1 MARNNDKKGKKLLK
15 KLKNLKKLKKLKKL
29 EKLEKLEKLNQLAY
43 CRCFLTGFDQNP
55 NVHKFLNGYTSVYVQ
70 TNGYVGGDTFSI
82 LGHVRGDVH
91 GDVTGTVTGNV
102 GDVKGLINGVNWKLL
117 YQEGWVDASTYYSDL
132 IELLLDELY
141 ELKKGNN

>member
-1 MARNNDKKGKKLLK
+1 MARNNDKEVKKLLK
-15 KLKNLKKLKKLKKL
+15 KL
-29 EKLEKLEKLNQLAY
+29 EKLLKKLEKLNQLAY
-43 CRCFLTGFDQNP
+43 CRCFLQGLDLTNP
-55 NVHKFLNGYTSVYVQ
+55 NAYKFLNGYTSVY
-70 TNGYVGGDTFSI
+70 TNGYVGGDTSSI
-82 LGHVRGDVH
+82 WGDVH
-91 GDVTGTVTGNV
+91 GNVTGTVTGNV

>member
-15 KLKNLKKLKKLKKL
+15 KL
-29 EKLEKLEKLNQLAY
+29 EKLNLLAY
-43 CRCFLTGFDQNP
+43 CRCFLPGLDQANP
-55 NVHKFLNGYTSVYVQ
+55 KVHKFLNGYTSVH
-70 TNGYVGGDTFSI
+70 TNGYVGGSTFSI
-82 LGHVRGDVH
+82 LGDVRGDVH
-91 GDVTGTVTGNV
+91 GDVCGNVTGTVTGNV

>member
-15 KLKNLKKLKKLKKL
+15 KLEKLLKKL
-29 EKLEKLEKLNQLAY
+29 EKSNQLAY
-43 CRCFLTGFDQNP
+43 CRCFLPGLDQANP
-55 NVHKFLNGYTSVYVQ
+55 KVYKFLNGYTSVY
-70 TNGYVGGDTFSI
+70 TNGYVGGDTSSI
-82 LGHVRGDVH
+82 WGDVH
-91 GDVTGTVTGNV
+91 GNVTGTVTGTVTGNV